1 MSDFQT
7 VFFVY
12 QIKGVQCLLYIYIY
26 LLTSIIKYKTFVAIE
41 ALKNSIYYFI
51 VLIKHPLGSEMLS
64 DP

>member
-1 MSDFQT
+1 MLGNADSSH
-7 VFFVY
+7 
-12 QIKGVQCLLYIYIY
+12 IYIY